1 MNRHSLRKLR
11 LKING
16 ALLTPAVTKTVTPAV
31 DTSSQVDMGVDT
43 PQFAADYSSIYLTL
57 CHTLH
62 VILEFL
68 NIPIPK
74 QLCRINK

>member
-1 MNRHSLRKLR
+1 MMAWIAIAWENSAWKL
-11 LKING
+11 
-16 ALLTPAVTKTVTPAV
+16 TVTPAV

-74 QLCRINK
+74 QYVELTNDISYT